1 MAAANV
7 TLNANLSQPLWLASV
22 SKRTQRGTFSMR
34 WALPP
39 APPSV
44 VTTCAVHGYPRS
56 GALMYLGCP
65 NPLLNK
71 IQAVRYAVIGS
82 PPANSS
88 SATHAS
94 AVGNTD
100 RCPHG
105 TNLFRGQQNSS
116 QFGCGFDLSAAVA
129 RACVGQGRCHVQCN
143 VPGDGYKDCR
153 VNGQYVNTSRP
164 AHALHC
170 ASQGVLGVQV
180 ECPSP
185 LRRGTLLVID
195 VVVPPN
201 SRASTRVPLLG
212 ARPRDVV
219 IAEDGNT
226 LWHGGAYVHGV
237 VAGVTNATLEHDALV
252 VEHGSGRFSFSRS
265 DQANTLS
272 ARDW

>member
-1 MAAANV
+1 MPWSRYSQLAGLTQAPGTFGFAHVVFSPPASIIGMAAANV

-22 SKRTQRGTFSMR
+22 SKRTQRGTFSMH

-39 APPSV
+39 TPPSV
-44 VTTCAVHGYPRS
+44 VTTCAVHGYPMS

-100 RCPHG
+100 RC
-105 TNLFRGQQNSS
+105 TNLFRSQQNSS
-116 QFGCGFDLSAAVA
+116 GHYGCGFDLSAVVA

-143 VPGDGYKDCR
+143 VPSDGYKNCR
-153 VNGQYVNTSRP
+153 VNGQFVNTSHP
-164 AHALHC
+164 AHAPRC
-170 ASQGVLGVQV
+170 TGGTGVLGVQV
-180 ECPSP
+180 ECPAP
-185 LRRGTLLVID
+185 LRRGTVLVID

-201 SRASTRVPLLG
+201 SRATTRVPLLG
-212 ARPRDVV
+212 ARPQD
-219 IAEDGNT
+219 
-226 LWHGGAYVHGV
+226 
-237 VAGVTNATLEHDALV
+237 
-252 VEHGSGRFSFSRS
+252 
-265 DQANTLS
+265 
-272 ARDW
+272 